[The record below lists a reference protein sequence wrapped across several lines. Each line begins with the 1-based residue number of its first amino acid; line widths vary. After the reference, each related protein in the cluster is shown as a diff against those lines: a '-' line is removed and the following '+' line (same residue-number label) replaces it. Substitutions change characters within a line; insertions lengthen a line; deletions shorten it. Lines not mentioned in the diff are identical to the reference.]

1 LWRELGVLP
10 ACKTGVV
17 RTFLSRLFRERS
29 GETITRS
36 GDGKKRIAE
45 ERANRMLG
53 TPDTGVHRPS
63 GEPAAVE
70 ADEDAW
76 RRERERRERGG

>member
-1 LWRELGVLP
+1 MR
-10 ACKTGVV
+10 
-17 RTFLSRLFRERS
+17 RFLSRLFGERS

-36 GDGKKRIAE
+36 GVAKLRMGE
-45 ERANRMLG
+45 ERANLALG
-53 TPDTGVHRPS
+53 DLNAGVQRPS

-76 RRERERRERGG
+76 QREREQREHDGRS